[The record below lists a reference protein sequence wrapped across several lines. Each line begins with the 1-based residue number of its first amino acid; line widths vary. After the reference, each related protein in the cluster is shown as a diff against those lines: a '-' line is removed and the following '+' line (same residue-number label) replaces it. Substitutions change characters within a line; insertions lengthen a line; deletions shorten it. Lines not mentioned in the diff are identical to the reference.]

1 MKLDLTLMAILKLR
15 YSMTSSFAFQR
26 GQTANCRNY
35 VSHADVFR
43 RVLYSEANPG
53 IFDGWGG
60 GKGGP
65 KFDSERTV
73 ELFCGKLLL
82 SHALK

>member
-43 RVLYSEANPG
+43 RVLYSGANPG
-53 IFDGWGG
+53 IFDGGG
-60 GKGGP
+60 GGRGVQNLIQ
-65 KFDSERTV
+65 R
-73 ELFCGKLLL
+73 GLLNFFVANYF
-82 SHALK
+82 SPTP

>member
-43 RVLYSEANPG
+43 RVLYSGANPG
-53 IFDGWGG
+53 IFDGGG
-60 GKGGP
+60 GRGGGIQNLIQKG
-65 KFDSERTV
+65 
-73 ELFCGKLLL
+73 LLNFFVANYF
-82 SHALK
+82 SPAP

>member
-15 YSMTSSFAFQR
+15 FSMTSHLHFKGDRRQIVGTTSVTQTFLRESFTQGRIQEF
-26 GQTANCRNY
+26 
-35 VSHADVFR
+35 
-43 RVLYSEANPG
+43 LM
-53 IFDGWGG
+53 GG
-60 GKGGP
+60 GGDP

>member
-43 RVLYSEANPG
+43 RVLYSGANPG
-53 IFDGWGG
+53 IFDEGG
-60 GKGGP
+60 GGGP

>member
-15 YSMTSSFAFQR
+15 FSMTSSFAFQR

-35 VSHADVFR
+35 VRHADVFR
-43 RVLYSEANPG
+43 RVLYSGTNPG
-53 IFDGWGG
+53 IFDGGG
-60 GKGGP
+60 GDP

>member
-43 RVLYSEANPG
+43 RVLYSGANPG
-53 IFDGWGG
+53 IFDGGG
-60 GKGGP
+60 GGGEES
-65 KFDSERTV
+65 KI
-73 ELFCGKLLL
+73 
-82 SHALK
+82 